1 MNPLKNI
8 MRYEKQIE
16 KLWKSFN
23 IKFSKKK

>member
-1 MNPLKNI
+1 MIPLKNI

-23 IKFSKKK
+23 MKFTKKK